1 MYVLT
6 CILVKLLWIAL
17 LTNQSL
23 YVYRWLNGFNDNL
36 SGFPRLP
43 CKYIPC
49 SPPYMG
55 DEQPGAP
62 VDASKALQ
70 GPYGT
75 GAFVQCDFVF
85 CIVWYELLLTRLVI
99 GMSGPIFGLCP
110 TTRDWIKESSG
121 NPKIG
126 KDWVTAPPEVSFIAL
141 LRSVLICITLSVHVE
156 ARSSRQ
162 KSLELTHST
171 TTFR

>member
-99 GMSGPIFGLCP
+99 RNERPNLWLVSYDERLDQRIFWKPKNWKGLGY
-110 TTRDWIKESSG
+110 S
-121 NPKIG
+121 
-126 KDWVTAPPEVSFIAL
+126 
-141 LRSVLICITLSVHVE
+141 
-156 ARSSRQ
+156 SSRG
-162 KSLELTHST
+162 KLYRVTKVCTDLYYFISAC
-171 TTFR
+171 